1 MRNRELIAFL
11 AAADGLKHSQDRH
24 PVSQSHTIRR
34 RCTREDDVEKAAKQ
48 ALLQKVAD
56 LVGQD
61 MVAARLRVPMTLLD
75 VWMRGLASIPDRK
88 VIPLADLLDEFD
100 ESNKR

>member
-1 MRNRELIAFL
+1 MLEV
-11 AAADGLKHSQDRH
+11 ADGVKQRQDRH

-48 ALLQKVAD
+48 ALLRKVAD
-56 LVGQD
+56 LIGEETL
-61 MVAARLRVPMTLLD
+61 AARLRVPITLLD
-75 VWMRGLASIPDRK
+75 VWMRGLASVPDRK

-100 ESNKR
+100 QLNKR